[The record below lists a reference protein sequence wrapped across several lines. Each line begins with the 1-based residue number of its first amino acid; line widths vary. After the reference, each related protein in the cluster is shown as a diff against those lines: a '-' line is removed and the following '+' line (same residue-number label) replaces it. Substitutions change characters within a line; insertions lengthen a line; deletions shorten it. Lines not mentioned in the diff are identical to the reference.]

1 MDPRKGWDESFPLI
15 GYLQIMPPSPSPSA
29 SADLVQRAVRDFE
42 SPLIGYIYNLAGD
55 LELARDAVQ
64 DTFIKLCG
72 QDPASLDGPGLKAWL
87 FTVSRHR
94 AIDLLR
100 RRRRLVSIEDW
111 PVDQVADDRPGP
123 DRRAADQDETD
134 LVLRTFSRLPRN
146 QSEVLRLKFQNDLS
160 YQEIADITG
169 LSPGNVGFLIHTG
182 LKRLRS
188 LLAPEVAASSAGV
201 GRPG

>member
-1 MDPRKGWDESFPLI
+1 M
-15 GYLQIMPPSPSPSA
+15 
-29 SADLVQRAVRDFE
+29 
-42 SPLIGYIYNLAGD
+42 
-55 LELARDAVQ
+55 
-64 DTFIKLCG
+64 
-72 QDPASLDGPGLKAWL
+72 
-87 FTVSRHR
+87 
-94 AIDLLR
+94 
-100 RRRRLVSIEDW
+100 
-111 PVDQVADDRPGP
+111 
-123 DRRAADQDETD
+123 
-134 LVLRTFSRLPRN
+134 LRTFSRLPRN